1 MKNVPTSSRDFSP
14 PTKNH
19 SATEY
24 SNTEDSDK
32 EESEDIEKDEVEVME
47 VEENDMDRQDEGIW
61 FNTKITF
68 VIIKK
73 VCNEH

>member
-1 MKNVPTSSRDFSP
+1 
-14 PTKNH
+14 
-19 SATEY
+19 
-24 SNTEDSDK
+24 
-32 EESEDIEKDEVEVME
+32 ME

-73 VCNEH
+73 VCNEHQDLPCDPTCKVHIFLYFLTKIMFLINSVPQ

>member
-1 MKNVPTSSRDFSP
+1 
-14 PTKNH
+14 
-19 SATEY
+19 
-24 SNTEDSDK
+24 
-32 EESEDIEKDEVEVME
+32 ME

-73 VCNEH
+73 VCNEHQDLPCDPTCKVHIFYISLQK